1 MSAEADAIKGKYFR
15 VLDHGFVSLVDYMGD
30 DAAVVQA
37 ARVSYGAGTKS
48 PKDDRGTL
56 RYMKRHMHT
65 SPFEQVELK
74 FHVKLP
80 IFVARQLIRHRTANV
95 NEYSM
100 RFSLPFMQFYMPMA
114 ESMGTQSKKN
124 KQGRAA
130 PVSAPNASWILDK
143 WEELQKQSVDL
154 YELITAKNIDLA
166 RELARM
172 GLPLS
177 IYTEWYWK
185 IDMHNLMHFLCL
197 RCDGHAQWEIQQ
209 YSNMKASIMRAVAP
223 VSYDAWIDYAF
234 QAHTFS
240 RMEMV
245 LLRRLLGTSIS
256 SGLGLAPAA
265 THVQVISG
273 DILKLHADA
282 LGMTDREWTEFMEAF
297 DRVNTPDLYEKPA
310 DFKLDLST
318 AVPAAVL
325 QREAL
330 MSAPR
335 EL

>member
-1 MSAEADAIKGKYFR
+1 MSIEADAIKGKYFR
-15 VLDHGFVSLVDYMGD
+15 VLDYGFVGLVDYMGD

-37 ARVSYGAGTKS
+37 ARVSYGAGTKT

-56 RYMKRHMHT
+56 RYMKHHKHT
-65 SPFEQVELK
+65 SPFEQIELK

-100 RFSLPFMQFYMPMA
+100 RFSLPFMQFYMPKF
-114 ESMGTQSKKN
+114 ENMGTQSKKN

-130 PVSAPNASWILDK
+130 PVTDFDAALIHNK
-143 WEELQKQSVDL
+143 WVELQEESVHL
-154 YELITAKNIDLA
+154 YELVTSKDIDLA
-166 RELARM
+166 RELARI

-209 YSNMKASIMRAVAP
+209 FSNMKASIMRAVAP
-223 VSYDAWIDYAF
+223 VSYEAWIDYAF

-245 LLRRLLGTSIS
+245 LLRRLLGTVID
-256 SGLGLAPAA
+256 SGIEVDPHPTCVQA
-265 THVQVISG
+265 TGSYIY
-273 DILKLHADA
+273 KKYADE
-282 LGMTDREWTEFMEAF
+282 LGMTTREWEEFMEAF
-297 DRVNTPDLYEKPA
+297 DRVRTPDLYEKPA
-310 DFKLDLST
+310 DFKLDLAT
-318 AVPAAVL
+318 AVPVEVL
-325 QREAL
+325 QREAM

>member
-1 MSAEADAIKGKYFR
+1 MSIEADAIKGKYFR

-37 ARVSYGAGTKS
+37 ARVSYGAGTKT
-48 PKDDRGTL
+48 PKDDRATL
-56 RYMKRHMHT
+56 RYMRRQRHT

-80 IFVARQLIRHRTANV
+80 IFVARQLIRHRTANI

-100 RFSLPFMQFYMPMA
+100 RFSLPFMQFYMPKP
-114 ESMGTQSKKN
+114 EHMGTQSKKN
-124 KQGRAA
+124 KQGRAE
-130 PVSAPNASWILDK
+130 PVSVEHGSRILDK
-143 WEELQKQSVDL
+143 WAHLQRESVEL
-154 YELITAKNIDLA
+154 YELITAKDVDLA

-172 GLPLS
+172 HLPVS

-209 YSNMKASIMRAVAP
+209 FSNMKASMMKLVAP
-223 VSYDAWIDYAF
+223 VSYEAWIDYAF
-234 QAHTFS
+234 QARTFS

-245 LLRRLLGTSIS
+245 MLRRMLYVHRAPDVAPFVTPLGGCVTKE
-256 SGLGLAPAA
+256 
-265 THVQVISG
+265 V
-273 DILKLHADA
+273 ADGM
-282 LGMTDREWTEFMEAF
+282 GMTAREWDEFVETF
-297 DRVNTPDLYEKPA
+297 DLKTDPTRYEKPI
-310 DFKLDLST
+310 DFILDVAS
-318 AVPAAVL
+318 AVPAELL
-325 QREAL
+325 QQEAL

-335 EL
+335 VP